1 MKLGRVIEKRE
12 KYMVMGKKRPQ
23 KTKELSVA
31 IAEASTAG
39 TGDDTQQPQTQQ
51 QNRPQT
57 PRKRGR
63 PRKITEKT
71 ETISKEDIVEPQAGG
86 RAEVSESSSKKGR
99 TSEGEGGGQEQEQ
112 QPRHA
117 QQQEGS
123 SACTQFSKDP
133 KGEPSRS
140 RARRKSKPRK
150 SS

>member
-1 MKLGRVIEKRE
+1 MI
-12 KYMVMGKKRPQ
+12 MGKKKPQ

-31 IAEASTAG
+31 IAEASSTG

-51 QNRPQT
+51 QNQPHT

-71 ETISKEDIVEPQAGG
+71 EISKEDIAEEAGG
-86 RAEVSESSSKKGR
+86 GAEVSESLSKKGK
-99 TSEGEGGGQEQEQ
+99 TIEGEEQGQEQEQ
-112 QPRHA
+112 QQRHA